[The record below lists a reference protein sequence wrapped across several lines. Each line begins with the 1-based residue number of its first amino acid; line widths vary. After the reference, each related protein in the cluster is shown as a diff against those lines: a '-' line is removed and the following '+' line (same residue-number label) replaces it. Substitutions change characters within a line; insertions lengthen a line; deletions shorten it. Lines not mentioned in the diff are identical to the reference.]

1 MCNYFTFD
9 IQRLSSVEAGNIEQ
23 LPIDEDEDDNFGLDI
38 KMDKLLREELNGGDE
53 TDKVRLP
60 LFSKLQG
67 DT

>member
-1 MCNYFTFD
+1 MCVIYYFTFD

-53 TDKVRLP
+53 IDKVRLP
-60 LFSKLQG
+60 PTGQII
-67 DT
+67 